1 MYKKTIF
8 SIVMALLCL
17 SFTSYSQKKRTA
29 DWPPVE
35 MGGVVPDRLL
45 DEPLEI
51 INDPNGR
58 TVTTLKSDK
67 GKLIILDF
75 WATWC
80 GACVSAFPKLDSLQ
94 KLFPESLRILLVNSK
109 NTGDSPEKVKALL
122 ERTGNSGDKLSSV
135 VNDTLLSKLFRHQ
148 MIPHYVWLRNDTVLA
163 TTSSSELSADHISN
177 VLNFRVF
184 KPNIKEDVLDFD
196 LDKPLFFGGNGGMGD
211 QILYRSQMS
220 GAISGIASQTLATKN
235 KSGMIERYCCLNAS
249 RIDLFRLA
257 YNAMSIPRSRIYIMS
272 DSLNVLQRKTE
283 DPRNFCFELIC
294 PPSGID
300 VVKARMRTQL
310 EQYFGWTAA
319 FEEKMVT
326 CLVLK
331 DVGYRKSD
339 SGLPVGYLFNSQESR
354 NYIRGQQLSLLINYL
369 NQKLPLPLLDES
381 GSSTPV
387 NLDLPQDLTNLP
399 ALKSCLE
406 KQGLSLTE
414 QFRTLTVLV
423 FRPVNKL
430 KISF

>member
-1 MYKKTIF
+1 MYKKTVF

-17 SFTSYSQKKRTA
+17 SFTSYSQKWTA
-29 DWPPVE
+29 DLQPVE
-35 MGGVVPDRLL
+35 LGEAVPDSLL
-45 DEPLEI
+45 DKPLEV

-58 TVTTLKSDK
+58 KITKLKSYK

-109 NTGDSPEKVKALL
+109 NTGDSPEKVKTLL
-122 ERTGNSGDKLSSV
+122 ERIGNSGYELSSF
-135 VNDTLLSKLFRHQ
+135 VNDTVLSRLFRHQ

-163 TTSSSELSADHISN
+163 TTSSSELSAEHIRS
-177 VLNFRVF
+177 VLNFGVF
-184 KPNIKEDVLDFD
+184 KPDIKKDVLDFD
-196 LDKPLFFGGNGGMGD
+196 LDKPLFFGGNGGIGD
-211 QILYRSQMS
+211 QILYRSQIS
-220 GAISGIASQTLATKN
+220 GAISGIASQTLATRN
-235 KSGMIERYCCLNAS
+235 KSGMIQRYCCLNAS

-257 YNAMSIPRSRIYIMS
+257 YNAISIPGNRIYIMS
-272 DSLNVLQRKTE
+272 DSLNILQRKTE

-294 PPSGID
+294 PPSSIE

-310 EQYFGWTAA
+310 EQYFGWSVAM
-319 FEEKMVT
+319 EEKKVV

-339 SGLPVGYLFNSQESR
+339 SGLPVGYLFNSLESP

-369 NQKLPLPLLDES
+369 NQKLSLPLLDES
-381 GSSTPV
+381 GCSTPV

-399 ALKSCLE
+399 VLKACLE

-414 QFRTLTVLV
+414 QLRTLTVLV
-423 FRPVNKL
+423 FRPLNKL
-430 KISF
+430 QISF

>member
-1 MYKKTIF
+1 MYKKTVF

-17 SFTSYSQKKRTA
+17 SFTSYSQKRVA
-29 DWPPVE
+29 DLPPVE
-35 MGGVVPDRLL
+35 LGGVVPDSLL
-45 DEPLEI
+45 DRSLEI
-51 INDPNGR
+51 INDPKGR
-58 TVTTLKSDK
+58 TITTLKNYKD
-67 GKLIILDF
+67 KLIILDF

-94 KLFPESLRILLVNSK
+94 KLFPESLKILLVNSK

-122 ERTGNSGDKLSSV
+122 ERTGNSGDKLSSI
-135 VNDTLLSKLFRHQ
+135 VNDTLLSKLFRYQ

-163 TTSSSELSADHISN
+163 TTSSSELSADHISS
-177 VLNFRVF
+177 VLNFKVF
-184 KPNIKEDVLDFD
+184 KPNIKRDVLDFD

-211 QILYRSQMS
+211 QILYRSQIS

-257 YNAMSIPRSRIYIMS
+257 YNVMSIPRNRIYIMS
-272 DSLNVLQRKTE
+272 DSLNILQRKME

-294 PPSGID
+294 PPSDID

-310 EQYFGWTAA
+310 EQYFGWSVAL
-319 FEEKMVT
+319 EEKRVA

-331 DVGYRKSD
+331 DVGYRKID
-339 SGLPVGYLFNSQESR
+339 PGLPVGYLFNGKELP
-354 NYIRGQQLSLLINYL
+354 NYIRGQQLSLLIDYL
-369 NQKLPLPLLDES
+369 NQKLSSPVMDES
-381 GSSTPV
+381 GCSTPV
-387 NLDLPQDLTNLP
+387 NLSLPLDLTNLP
-399 ALKSCLE
+399 ALKACLE
-406 KQGLSLTE
+406 KQGWSLTE

-430 KISF
+430 QISF

>member
-1 MYKKTIF
+1 MYKKTVF

-17 SFTSYSQKKRTA
+17 SFTSYSQKWA
-29 DWPPVE
+29 AGLQPVE
-35 MGGVVPDRLL
+35 LNEVVPDSLL
-45 DEPLEI
+45 DKPLEV

-58 TVTTLKSDK
+58 KITTLKSYK

-94 KLFPESLRILLVNSK
+94 KLFPERLSILLVNSK
-109 NTGDSPEKVKALL
+109 NTGDSPEKIKTLL
-122 ERTGNSGDKLSSV
+122 ERSGNSGYELSSL
-135 VNDTLLSKLFRHQ
+135 VNDTVLCRLFRHQ
-148 MIPHYVWLRNDTVLA
+148 MIPHYIWLRNDTVLA
-163 TTSSSELSADHISN
+163 TTSSSELSAEHIKS
-177 VLNFRVF
+177 VLNFGIF
-184 KPNIKEDVLDFD
+184 KPNIKKDVLDFD

-211 QILYRSQMS
+211 QILYRSQIS

-235 KSGMIERYCCLNAS
+235 KSGMIQRYCCLNAS

-257 YNAMSIPRSRIYIMS
+257 YNAMSIPRNRIYITS
-272 DSLNVLQRKTE
+272 DSLNILQRKME

-294 PPSGID
+294 PPSSID

-310 EQYFGWTAA
+310 EQYFGWTVVL
-319 FEEKMVT
+319 EERRVA
-326 CLVLK
+326 CLELK
-331 DVGYRKSD
+331 DIGYRKSD
-339 SGLPVGYLFNSQESR
+339 SGLPVGYVFNGQESR
-354 NYIRGQQLSLLINYL
+354 NYIRGQQLSLLVNYL
-369 NQKLPLPLLDES
+369 NQKLSLPLLDES
-381 GSSTPV
+381 GCFTPV

-399 ALKSCLE
+399 VLKSCLE

-430 KISF
+430 QISF